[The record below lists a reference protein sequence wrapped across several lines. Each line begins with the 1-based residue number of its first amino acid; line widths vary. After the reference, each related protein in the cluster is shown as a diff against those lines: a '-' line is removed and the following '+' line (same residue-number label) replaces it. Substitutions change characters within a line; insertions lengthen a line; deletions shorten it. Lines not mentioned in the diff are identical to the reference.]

1 MIKKFLDYLIN
12 FYVMLF
18 SKKIFIG
25 FHYLLMHISQRSLGY
40 KNFGNFNKTGEKNFL
55 KKIKKYEI
63 KTSIDIGANKGD
75 YSKEIIINTNSFV
88 IAFEPMK
95 KSFLKLKK
103 IEKKFSNKIKC
114 FNIALSD
121 KNGENTIYFQNQN
134 SELASFEKNIRY
146 LSYIKKQNIKSKK
159 IKVLKLDT
167 FVKKENRLF
176 KKGIDFI
183 TIDTEGYDYE
193 VLMGSLKTIN
203 KFRPKFIQFEMNWH
217 YLFRGINIFKICLK
231 LQNYYPYR
239 LLPYNSGLIEV
250 DQRHPNHNI
259 FHLSN
264 FIMIRK
270 DIKFK

>member
-1 MIKKFLDYLIN
+1 MF
-12 FYVMLF
+12 F
-18 SKKIFIG
+18 SKKIFIS

-40 KNFGNFNKTGEKNFL
+40 KNFGNFSKTGEKNFL
-55 KKIKKYEI
+55 KKIKKYGI

-75 YSKEIIINTNSFV
+75 YSKEIITNTNSFV

-103 IEKKFSNKIKC
+103 FEKKFSNKIKC
-114 FNIALSD
+114 YNIALSD
-121 KNGENTIYFQNQN
+121 KNGENIIYFQNQN
-134 SELASFEKNIRY
+134 SELASFEKNVKY
-146 LSYIKKQNIKSKK
+146 LSYIARQSIKSKK

-167 FVKKENRLF
+167 FVKKESKLF

-183 TIDTEGYDYE
+183 KIDTEGYDYE

-203 KFRPKFIQFEMNWH
+203 KFKPKFIQFEMNWH
-217 YLFRGINIFKICLK
+217 YLFKGINIYKICLK

-239 LLPYNSGLIEV
+239 LLPYNSGLIQV
-250 DQRHPNHNI
+250 DQRHPNNNI